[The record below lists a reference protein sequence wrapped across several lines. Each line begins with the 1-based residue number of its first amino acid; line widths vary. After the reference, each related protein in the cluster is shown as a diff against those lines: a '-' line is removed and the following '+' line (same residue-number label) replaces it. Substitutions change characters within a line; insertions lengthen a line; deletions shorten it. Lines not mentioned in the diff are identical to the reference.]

1 MMVYEMLTEA
11 KLRTLKPQDK
21 LYKLTDR
28 DGLYIAVAPSGL
40 ITFRYNYRI
49 NGRQET
55 LSVGR
60 RWALQSII
68 QLLWIFVSVPAQSGI
83 RLHGL

>member
-11 KLRTLKPQDK
+11 KLRTLKPEDK
-21 LYKLTDR
+21 LVKITDR

-55 LSVGR
+55 LTLGR
-60 RWALQSII
+60 YGYPINRITGEYENPKFNS
-68 QLLWIFVSVPAQSGI
+68 QLIVEVK
-83 RLHGL
+83 

>member
-1 MMVYEMLTEA
+1 MMVHEMLTEA
-11 KLRTLKPQDK
+11 KLRTLKPEDK
-21 LYKLTDR
+21 LVKITDR

-55 LSVGR
+55 LTLGR
-60 RWALQSII
+60 YGYPINRITGEYENPKFNS
-68 QLLWIFVSVPAQSGI
+68 QLIVEVK
-83 RLHGL
+83 

>member
-11 KLRTLKPQDK
+11 KLRTLKPEDK
-21 LYKLTDR
+21 LVKITDR

-55 LSVGR
+55 LTLGRYGYPDVGAHPILPSSAR
-60 RWALQSII
+60 
-68 QLLWIFVSVPAQSGI
+68 
-83 RLHGL
+83 